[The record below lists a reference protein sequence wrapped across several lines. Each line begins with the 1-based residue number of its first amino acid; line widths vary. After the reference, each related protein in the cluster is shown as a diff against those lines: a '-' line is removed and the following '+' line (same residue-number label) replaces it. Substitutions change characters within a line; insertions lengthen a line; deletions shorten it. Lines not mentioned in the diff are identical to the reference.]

1 MLGIHRGVGPQA
13 VAGRVPWIRVS
24 PSARQSENFLGID
37 SLLFSET
44 QHGVRGPCG
53 VVGDRAAFFF
63 FDPEWGKWAKIG
75 FFQFIG
81 KFSHYFFLNLV
92 NKEVLYYLLYSCRNP
107 ILGKNL
113 VLGGQNTP
121 GQSDCMIFKLTTS
134 LEQNDKKTWLFTCWY
149 RFIKIKSWLK
159 NILLCMV
166 KNGCGHAGLR
176 TLKIAVFQEGINEIN

>member
-1 MLGIHRGVGPQA
+1 MNQGQS
-13 VAGRVPWIRVS
+13 IR
-24 PSARQSENFLGID
+24 PSVWKFSWNWLITFFWNSAWCQRPMRCCRWQSRI
-37 SLLFSET
+37 
-44 QHGVRGPCG
+44 
-53 VVGDRAAFFF
+53 FF